1 VRAARPPSPFPRI
14 LQLFWIGRWTEVKRD
29 IFLNKQAGRG
39 VCIYRGKRGVTGT
52 CVSTLIARAEAHS
65 PAVGF
70 GERVAE
76 NQRRVLHIAY
86 SVLGNSADAED
97 VAQEAF
103 LRAYQKFDSLR
114 EAEKFRAWVNRIVF
128 RLALNRKRGYR
139 RRLARDTAWQSMETP
154 TMVDGA
160 REAEQQ
166 VMLDRLRR
174 EIERLPK
181 KLRNVLQLS
190 LVEEMDAAD
199 VGAVLGIP
207 AGTVRS
213 RVHTARKLL
222 LEVMQ

>member
-1 VRAARPPSPFPRI
+1 
-14 LQLFWIGRWTEVKRD
+14 
-29 IFLNKQAGRG
+29 
-39 VCIYRGKRGVTGT
+39 VTGAF
-52 CVSTLIARAEAHS
+52 VNALILKAEA
-65 PAVGF
+65 PETDAGF
-70 GERVAE
+70 GERIAE
-76 NQRRVLHIAY
+76 NQRRVFQIAY

-114 EAEKFRAWVNRIVF
+114 EAEKFRGWVNRIVF
-128 RLALNRKRGYR
+128 RLALNRKRSYR
-139 RRLARDTAWQSMETP
+139 RRLARDTSWHTTETR

-160 REAEQQ
+160 KDAEQH

-174 EIERLPK
+174 EIERLPR
-181 KLRNVLQLS
+181 KLRSVLQLS
-190 LVEEMDAAD
+190 LVEEMEAAD

-222 LEVMQ
+222 LEVMK

>member
-1 VRAARPPSPFPRI
+1 M
-14 LQLFWIGRWTEVKRD
+14 
-29 IFLNKQAGRG
+29 
-39 VCIYRGKRGVTGT
+39 TGT
-52 CVSTLIARAEAHS
+52 CVSALIARAEAQN
-65 PAVGF
+65 PEAGF
-70 GERVAE
+70 GERIAE
-76 NQRRVLHIAY
+76 NQRRVFQIAY
-86 SVLGNSADAED
+86 SVLGNAADAED

-114 EAEKFRAWVNRIVF
+114 EAEKFRGWVNRIVF

-139 RRLARDTAWQSMETP
+139 RRLARDTAWQINESP
-154 TMVDGA
+154 AMVDGA
-160 REAEQQ
+160 KEVEQQ
-166 VMLDRLRR
+166 VMLDRLRT

-181 KLRNVLQLS
+181 KLRSVLQLS